1 MLHNLGFLISTRKS
15 TLDPTSTLEFLGVL
29 VDSEKMTLSLLQEKV
44 EKIKTQCKELSK
56 LIGWLSSTAVATFP
70 APLPYRTLIHQ
81 KIQEMISKSSLYLQL
96 SLSKQAREELHW
108 WIQNLSFYKGKF
120 FISPP
125 AQLILSLDI
134 SVQGWGHNA
143 KRKQQE
149 LHEEIPHKCAGTK
162 SRQSG
167 NNEFYYSK
175 EEENFHPKFSFRM
188 DNMIALSYLMKMRG
202 KKGRI

>member
-120 FISPP
+120 LISPP
-125 AQLILSLDI
+125 AQLIYQFRVGGIMPRENNRSFMKKSHINVLELKADKVEI
-134 SVQGWGHNA
+134 MNFTIA
-143 KRKQQE
+143 KRKRISIQ
-149 LHEEIPHKCAGTK
+149 
-162 SRQSG
+162 
-167 NNEFYYSK
+167 
-175 EEENFHPKFSFRM
+175 NFHS
-188 DNMIALSYLMKMRG
+188 G
-202 KKGRI
+202 WTT

>member
-1 MLHNLGFLISTRKS
+1 MVVVHSSSSFSSTSAIQNFNTPANSGNDFQIFSIFAIK
-15 TLDPTSTLEFLGVL
+15 F
-29 VDSEKMTLSLLQEKV
+29 
-44 EKIKTQCKELSK
+44 IKTGK
-56 LIGWLSSTAVATFP
+56 G
-70 APLPYRTLIHQ
+70 RTTLVNT
-81 KIQEMISKSSLYLQL
+81 KSQFLQ
-96 SLSKQAREELHW
+96 REVL
-108 WIQNLSFYKGKF
+108 N
-120 FISPP
+120 ISPS
-125 AQLILSLDI
+125 ATNIKFRCI
-134 SVQGWGHNA
+134 SSGLGHNA

-175 EEENFHPKFSFRM
+175 EEENFHSKFSFRM